1 MMNEKDQILN
11 EVREHHARQNA
22 ENKMGW
28 RFLLMT
34 LLVLAI
40 GWLLLFPKIYLQSQ
54 VYYKSRDIAVLTGEY
69 NALKEENR
77 ILKTKVESIRFKN
90 QVLDT
95 MFDE

>member
-1 MMNEKDQILN
+1 MNEKDLILN
-11 EVREHHARQNA
+11 EVKELQGRENR
-22 ENKMGW
+22 MGW

-34 LLVLAI
+34 LLILAI
-40 GWLLLFPKIYLQSQ
+40 AWLLLFPKIYLQSQ
-54 VYYKSRDIAVLTGEY
+54 IYYKSRDIAVLTGEY
-69 NALKEENR
+69 NVLKEENR

>member
-1 MMNEKDQILN
+1 MSDKELMLN
-11 EVREHHARQNA
+11 EVREHHEG
-22 ENKMGW
+22 ENSMGW

-40 GWLLLFPKIYLQSQ
+40 AWLLLFPKIYLQSQ
-54 VYYKSRDIAVLTGEY
+54 IYYKSRDIAVLTGEY
-69 NALKEENR
+69 NILKEENR

-95 MFDE
+95 MFEE

>member
-11 EVREHHARQNA
+11 EVRKHHARQNA

-77 ILKTKVESIRFKN
+77 ILKTKVESSRFKN

>member
-1 MMNEKDQILN
+1 MNEKDLILN
-11 EVREHHARQNA
+11 EVKEHQCQ
-22 ENKMGW
+22 ENRMGW

-40 GWLLLFPKIYLQSQ
+40 AWLLLFPKIYLQSQ
-54 VYYKSRDIAVLTGEY
+54 IYYKSRDIAVLTGEY
-69 NALKEENR
+69 NVLKEENR

>member
-1 MMNEKDQILN
+1 MNEKEVMLN
-11 EVREHHARQNA
+11 EVKELQSEEKR
-22 ENKMGW
+22 MGW

-40 GWLLLFPKIYLQSQ
+40 AWLLLFPKIYLQSQ
-54 VYYKSRDIAVLTGEY
+54 IYYKSRDIAVLTGEF
-69 NALKEENR
+69 NVLKEENR

-95 MFDE
+95 MFEE

>member
-1 MMNEKDQILN
+1 MNEKELILN
-11 EVREHHARQNA
+11 EVKEYQELQTV

-28 RFLLMT
+28 RFLFMT
-34 LLVLAI
+34 LLILAI
-40 GWLLLFPKIYLQSQ
+40 AWLLLFPKIYLQSQ

-69 NALKEENR
+69 NVLKEENR

-95 MFDE
+95 MFDD

>member
-1 MMNEKDQILN
+1 MNEKELILH
-11 EVREHHARQNA
+11 EVKEYQELQSV

-34 LLVLAI
+34 LLILAI
-40 GWLLLFPKIYLQSQ
+40 AWLLLFPKIYLQSQ
-54 VYYKSRDIAVLTGEY
+54 VYYKSRDIAILTGEY
-69 NALKEENR
+69 NVLKEENR

-95 MFDE
+95 MFDD

>member
-1 MMNEKDQILN
+1 MNEKEVMLN
-11 EVREHHARQNA
+11 EVKELQSEEKR
-22 ENKMGW
+22 MGW

-40 GWLLLFPKIYLQSQ
+40 AWLLLFPKIYLQSQ
-54 VYYKSRDIAVLTGEY
+54 IYYKSRDIAVLTGEY
-69 NALKEENR
+69 NVLKAENR

-95 MFDE
+95 MFEE

>member
-1 MMNEKDQILN
+1 
-11 EVREHHARQNA
+11 
-22 ENKMGW
+22 
-28 RFLLMT
+28 
-34 LLVLAI
+34 
-40 GWLLLFPKIYLQSQ
+40 LLFPKIYLQSQ

-95 MFDE
+95 MFEE

>member
-1 MMNEKDQILN
+1 
-11 EVREHHARQNA
+11 
-22 ENKMGW
+22 MGW

-34 LLVLAI
+34 LLILAI
-40 GWLLLFPKIYLQSQ
+40 AWLLLFPKIYLQSQ
-54 VYYKSRDIAVLTGEY
+54 IYYKSRDIAVLTGEH
-69 NALKEENR
+69 NVLKEENR

>member
-1 MMNEKDQILN
+1 MNEKDLILQ
-11 EVREHHARQNA
+11 EVKEHHELQNM

-34 LLVLAI
+34 LLILAI
-40 GWLLLFPKIYLQSQ
+40 AWLILFPKVYLQSQ

-69 NALKEENR
+69 NVLKEENR

>member
-1 MMNEKDQILN
+1 MNEKDLILQ
-11 EVREHHARQNA
+11 EVKEHHELQNM

-34 LLVLAI
+34 LLILAI
-40 GWLLLFPKIYLQSQ
+40 AWLILFPKVYLQSQ
-54 VYYKSRDIAVLTGEY
+54 VYYKSRDIAVLTGEF
-69 NALKEENR
+69 NVLKEENR

>member
-1 MMNEKDQILN
+1 MNEKDILLE
-11 EVREHHARQNA
+11 EVKEHHEQLHV

-40 GWLLLFPKIYLQSQ
+40 TWLLLFPKIYLQSQ

-69 NALKEENR
+69 HVLKEENR
-77 ILKTKVESIRFKN
+77 ILKTKVEAIRFKN

-95 MFDE
+95 MFEE

>member
-1 MMNEKDQILN
+1 MNEKEVMLN
-11 EVREHHARQNA
+11 EVKELQG
-22 ENKMGW
+22 EEKGMGW

-40 GWLLLFPKIYLQSQ
+40 AWLLLFPKIYLQSQ
-54 VYYKSRDIAVLTGEY
+54 IYYKSRDIAVLTGEY
-69 NALKEENR
+69 NVLKEENR

-95 MFDE
+95 MFEE

>member
-1 MMNEKDQILN
+1 MNDKDLILN
-11 EVREHHARQNA
+11 EVREHHEQLSV

-34 LLVLAI
+34 LLILAI
-40 GWLLLFPKIYLQSQ
+40 AWLLLFPKIYLQSQ

-95 MFDE
+95 MFEE

>member
-1 MMNEKDQILN
+1 MTNEKDILL
-11 EVREHHARQNA
+11 EAVKEHHEQCHKNS
-22 ENKMGW
+22 NLGV

-34 LLVLAI
+34 LLILAI
-40 GWLLLFPKIYLQSQ
+40 AWLILFPKIYLQSQ

-77 ILKTKVESIRFKN
+77 ILKTKVEAIKFKN

-95 MFDE
+95 MFEE